1 MKKDL
6 NNIYNISQ
14 SINHT
19 LLLQELSKLEFMEV
33 VNLYIESKTGN
44 YKATNEIPV
53 MIEDNLEEF
62 DAWIN
67 MYFAGHTVKKIISEI
82 EEEFG

>member
-1 MKKDL
+1 MNYHI
-6 NNIYNISQ
+6 NNNYK
-14 SINHT
+14 NHN
-19 LLLQELSKLEFMEV
+19 LLLSELSKLEFMEV
-33 VNLYIESKTGN
+33 VNLYIEAKTGI
-44 YKATNEIPV
+44 YKASEDIPEG
-53 MIEDNLEEF
+53 IGNNLEEF